1 MNTFFDKF
9 HIGTY
14 YFQKNARTEEGVKD
28 LSESGIDLVFC
39 VDNDREM
46 LDLFAKYGVSAVVS
60 GIVPGWFGG
69 NGENAGTMCETNKRE
84 KYIDGI
90 NAFVDHPAIVG
101 IDAGD
106 EPSSLDFPYY
116 GQMIALMTELAPS
129 KFHYLNIYPSYGMVA
144 ANTPEQSAKELG
156 VPTYKEYID
165 AYGKYVD
172 LPYLSFDHYYLASSP
187 DRLLSDLD
195 TNATYCKENGK
206 KFLYVGQ
213 VNSLDPDH
221 YVTEAELA
229 FQAFAGLAYGA
240 KAVSWACYS
249 EGWWNHNVLDSD
261 GNKTEQYEKLKKINA
276 NVRSI
281 AEGDYFSYDWISTE
295 RASGD
300 VNYCC
305 FKNVTVNNDALIG
318 EFEKNGKCAILVSPV
333 DTAAAE
339 YTVTFAVEN
348 GKTVYATTPC
358 GKEKLVSE
366 NGVYKV
372 TFKNTEACFIT
383 VE

>member
-1 MNTFFDKF
+1 MNTIFDKF

-14 YFQKNARTEEGVKD
+14 FFHKNARTEEGVRD

-39 VDNDREM
+39 IDNDSEV
-46 LDLFAKYGVSAVVS
+46 LDLFVKHDISAVVS

-69 NGENAGTMCETNKRE
+69 DGENAGTMCETNKRE
-84 KYIDGI
+84 EYINGI

-116 GQMIALMTELAPS
+116 GQMIDLMKELAPA
-129 KFHYLNIYPSYGMVA
+129 KFPYLNIYPSYGMLA
-144 ANTPEQSAKELG
+144 ANTPEQSVKELG

-165 AYGKYVD
+165 AYCKYVD
-172 LPYLSFDHYYLASSP
+172 LPYISFDHYYLTSSP
-187 DRLLSDLD
+187 DRLLSDLS
-195 TNATYCKENGK
+195 TAATCCKETGK
-206 KFLYVGQ
+206 KLLFIGQ
-213 VNSLDPDH
+213 VNSLDPEH
-221 YVTEAELA
+221 HVTEEELA

-240 KAVSWACYS
+240 KIVSWACYS
-249 EGWWNHNVLDSD
+249 NGWWNYNVLDAD
-261 GNKTEQYEKLKKINA
+261 GNKTEQYEKIKKINKGVRAIA
-276 NVRSI
+276 NDCFEYNWV
-281 AEGDYFSYDWISTE
+281 AAE
-295 RASGD
+295 RANGE

-305 FKNVTVNNDALIG
+305 FKNVAVNNDALIG
-318 EFEKNGKCAILVSPV
+318 EFEKNGECAILVSPV
-333 DTAAAE
+333 DTSVAE
-339 YTVTFAVEN
+339 YTVTFVVEN
-348 GKTVYATTPC
+348 GKTVCATTPC